1 MPLDRPASGAPA
13 TTEPAADPAPTGA
26 MRLKAAARPIL
37 GALAVIF
44 VALSMWDLSRRWR
57 PGVVNV
63 DWSMAAWSMLP
74 LALGC
79 VLLGLGWIWL
89 LSRMSGNDVPVLAG
103 MAVHLESQA
112 ARYTPGKVGL
122 PLVRMLA
129 AERLGT
135 TSRIAGSSVLIEV
148 LCFVA
153 TGGVM
158 GPIVLWLSGDMSSRL
173 GEALGVLGPFVLFG
187 FVLVLALLLIVDRR
201 RLPAKFRGLLELD
214 GRGPLVPLA
223 LPLFH
228 ALYWLTWALH
238 GYFTSRAVHASVDVS
253 LGSMGFYI
261 LAPVMGFL
269 ALVAPG
275 GLGVREAVLSIALS
289 AATGPAAALYAAL
302 LSRGTSVVVD
312 FLTWM
317 AFRPFRGVGAH
328 DVGQRRD

>member
-1 MPLDRPASGAPA
+1 MPKGHHAPGAPSA
-13 TTEPAADPAPTGA
+13 TEPTQGVAPSGA
-26 MRLKAAARPIL
+26 MRLKAAARPVL
-37 GALAVIF
+37 GVLAVVF
-44 VALSMWDLSRRWR
+44 VALSIWDLFRRWR
-57 PGVVNV
+57 PGVVKV
-63 DWSMAAWSMLP
+63 DWSLAAWSMLP

-89 LSRMSGNDVPVLAG
+89 LSRMSGSRVPLLAG

-173 GEALGVLGPFVLFG
+173 GEALGALGPFVLAG
-187 FVLVLALLLIVDRR
+187 FVIALALLLVVDRR
-201 RLPAKFRGLLELD
+201 RLPEKLRSLLELD
-214 GRGPLVPLA
+214 GAGPLVPLA
-223 LPLFH
+223 LPVFH
-228 ALYWLTWALH
+228 ALYWLTWAFH
-238 GYFTSRAVHASVDVS
+238 GYLTSRAVHASVEVS

-317 AFRPFRGVGAH
+317 VFRPFREVGVRK
-328 DVGQRRD
+328 RRAPRA